1 MMQIKRNIPHV
12 HNFAAT
18 AAASTV
24 QWIGPDHEVTATA
37 PALVSH
43 GSNRYTVAPIATEYG
58 EWLLAVYDGS
68 SNLIHQERFAC
79 VAGTDREV
87 ELGMVNSHEA
97 LVNLSEDITDV
108 VLWSHYGAD
117 YTDAGVDAN
126 LAVINEYFGEAG

>member
-24 QWIGPDHEVTATA
+24 QWIGPDYEVTATA

-87 ELGMVNSHEA
+87 ELGMDFGHGSSHGIKGKA
-97 LVNLSEDITDV
+97 LEMDDQDLGQ
-108 VLWSHYGAD
+108 LFQGQGLRGG
-117 YTDAGVDAN
+117 DARV
-126 LAVINEYFGEAG
+126 